1 MAKRKPNKT
10 AVGLLMDA
18 FHRVVSGDRPN
29 EVGCNQLAPSGAKY
43 FLPPECLNSISRAS
57 EILIDQC
64 DGFPVEQLAKDLAN
78 AVITARD
85 RNESAQAAHGALG
98 NYVSQTLATFQK
110 QTSWRAVIA
119 VSGLDHSILPRTVGT
134 VAFRVMDDRT
144 FTETGKQLSAGSAE
158 PPEHVAVWDEWEQ
171 DKLEIRN
178 RVVAFVDVEARDQCH
193 AKAKAYRSIRNAIN
207 AMRLVQIAGPCG
219 HRPYPAIGVSD
230 EPDRDERSLVFRL
243 GRPAVGMQ
251 RALKGLGVV
260 FGPTLTQSPLLEA
273 VSQMLSVESEA
284 RTEMHK
290 RIITLLT
297 WVGIAVEVESRPV
310 QLISLVTALETL
322 LIQKHESKG
331 KTGRLAS
338 RIAHLYGNSDAE
350 RQKSSEE
357 WVQMAILRN
366 RCVHDGLEDC
376 KEVHV
381 KKIAKVAGRVVE
393 VLLTE
398 EKYRGCKTLKDVVE
412 VLGDTDGTGVPGR
425 VEWIR
430 HNAYFRWIN
439 MGCCDGNS
447 LQHWIDAEQEYAQTV
462 AMLGS
467 R

>member
-1 MAKRKPNKT
+1 
-10 AVGLLMDA
+10 
-18 FHRVVSGDRPN
+18 
-29 EVGCNQLAPSGAKY
+29 
-43 FLPPECLNSISRAS
+43 
-57 EILIDQC
+57 
-64 DGFPVEQLAKDLAN
+64 
-78 AVITARD
+78 
-85 RNESAQAAHGALG
+85 
-98 NYVSQTLATFQK
+98 
-110 QTSWRAVIA
+110 
-119 VSGLDHSILPRTVGT
+119 
-134 VAFRVMDDRT
+134 
-144 FTETGKQLSAGSAE
+144 
-158 PPEHVAVWDEWEQ
+158 
-171 DKLEIRN
+171 
-178 RVVAFVDVEARDQCH
+178 
-193 AKAKAYRSIRNAIN
+193 
-207 AMRLVQIAGPCG
+207 
-219 HRPYPAIGVSD
+219 
-230 EPDRDERSLVFRL
+230 
-243 GRPAVGMQ
+243 MQ

-290 RIITLLT
+290 RIVTLLT

-338 RIAHLYGNSDAE
+338 RIANLCGNSDAE

-366 RCVHDGLEDC
+366 RCVHDGVEDC

-398 EKYRGCKTLKDVVE
+398 EKYRGCKTLKDVVG